1 MASGM
6 SRRTLRA
13 WYVIDADGKAVGKIA
28 TRIAT
33 LVMGK
38 HKPTYSPH
46 LDHGDNVVVL
56 NAEKVKFTGRNYTQ
70 KLYRWHTGYPGGLKE
85 VTPKFLAEDKGRPEE
100 LIERAVRGM
109 LPKNNLRKLREKRL
123 FVFKG
128 DDTGSLEMPGLVMKL
143 NLEDA
148 DVKFR
153 L

>member
-56 NAEKVKFTGRNYTQ
+56 NAEKEKFTGRNYTQ